1 MNECPNCGHGD
12 VAIYCPQCGQS
23 QKLSRLSIAAVFQL
37 AFRSVFDADRGV
49 LRTFKELT
57 LRPGPMVA
65 AYVGGQR
72 KSYLNPITYFFIVA
86 TFQLIDLLLL
96 GDTLREILEGAYVQ
110 LQASQ
115 GLTATAEEIEAWV
128 SHRYEVMT
136 SFGVYMMLVGVCIPY
151 ALFLRA
157 AFFKCGYNLAECF
170 VFAVFTT
177 SHGMLLSSLV
187 APITVQFG
195 FNVYSIVVLGIFF
208 GMAVY
213 AGGRFFRRWYGYV
226 VTPVL
231 FMVAYFINAGL
242 MDLLDS
248 TLKELGF

>member
-1 MNECPNCGHGD
+1 MNTCPNCGHAD
-12 VAIYCPQCGQS
+12 VATFCAQCGQS
-23 QKLSRLSIAAVFQL
+23 QRLSRLSVGSVLQL

-49 LRTFKELT
+49 MRTFKELT
-57 LRPGPMVA
+57 LRPGDMVA

-72 KSYLNPITYFFIVA
+72 RSYLNPITYFFVVA

-110 LQASQ
+110 AQASA
-115 GLTATAEEIEAWV
+115 GVTASPEEIEAWV
-128 SHRYEVMT
+128 NHRYEVMT

-151 ALFLRA
+151 ALFLRV
-157 AFFKCGYNLAECF
+157 AFLKSGYNLAECF

-177 SHGMLLSSLV
+177 SHGMLLTSLV

-195 FNVYSIVVLGIFF
+195 FNFYSIVVLGIFV
-208 GMAVY
+208 GMAIY

-226 VTPVL
+226 LSPAL
-231 FMVAYFINAGL
+231 FMVAYFINAWL
-242 MDLLDS
+242 MDVLDR
-248 TLKELGF
+248 TLKGFGF